1 MADPHEY
8 IFIDE
13 AGFNL
18 TKRPKR
24 GRNILGHRAVTS
36 SWPEGRQHHHMRSHQ
51 QSWRP
56 PPPCQTGSIQLLQFL
71 NPLHDNILQQE
82 GEPGQPEQVQYVV
95 IWDNVS
101 FHHAALVH
109 PWFNAHPRF
118 TVLFFASIF
127 PISESDWGIILRMAV
142 KSIWPQPL
150 LAPKPP
156 GSNAGPVEMCLWSLY
171 RVI

>member
-1 MADPHEY
+1 MH
-8 IFIDE
+8 
-13 AGFNL
+13 
-18 TKRPKR
+18 
-24 GRNILGHRAVTS
+24 
-36 SWPEGRQHHHMRSHQ
+36 SHQ

-56 PPPCQTGSIQLLQFL
+56 PPPCQTGSIHLLQFL

-118 TVLFFASIF
+118 TVLFLPAYSLFLNPIEELFSAWRWKVYDHNPYLQQNLLEAMLDPCGDVSVESIQGYIRHTRAF
-127 PISESDWGIILRMAV
+127 STLPR
-142 KSIWPQPL
+142 KS
-150 LAPKPP
+150 KH
-156 GSNAGPVEMCLWSLY
+156 NV
-171 RVI
+171 

>member
-18 TKRPKR
+18 TKRCKR

-36 SWPEGRQHHHMRSHQ
+36 SWPEGRQHHHMHSHQ

-127 PISESDWGIILRMAV
+127 PISESD
-142 KSIWPQPL
+142 
-150 LAPKPP
+150 
-156 GSNAGPVEMCLWSLY
+156 
-171 RVI
+171 